1 MTSLNV
7 PSPRLEIKRYFL
19 ISLSCTFGRG
29 WWTSRTRTPR
39 RSLQGK
45 SSLMFSC
52 QVAKFCQ
59 NEEKLMRLCFLKATR
74 IQLRSRESQGV
85 AKLLSLKL
93 GCWKLLWCVCFKLH
107 SFTGWIF
114 TLLLRKGKLSFSK
127 FQPGWL
133 SLVDRGKETKKF
145 SLLLLWSR
153 LGPSKRIQEDGG
165 GSARRTEER
174 GIKKQISSSE
184 RNQKIPSASSSVWGK
199 SSCYLNTEPKWRQK
213 TGPRREFK
221 RTHFH
226 LRSE

>member
-93 GCWKLLWCVCFKLH
+93 GCWKLLWCVCSKLH
-107 SFTGWIF
+107 WINFYSLAPKRKTFIFKISFAQLG
-114 TLLLRKGKLSFSK
+114 R
-127 FQPGWL
+127 Q
-133 SLVDRGKETKKF
+133 RG
-145 SLLLLWSR
+145 
-153 LGPSKRIQEDGG
+153 
-165 GSARRTEER
+165 
-174 GIKKQISSSE
+174 
-184 RNQKIPSASSSVWGK
+184 RNQEVQPLVALVSAWSFK
-199 SSCYLNTEPKWRQK
+199 KK
-213 TGPRREFK
+213 PRRWRRFRK
-221 RTHFH
+221 TNWRTRH
-226 LRSE
+226 